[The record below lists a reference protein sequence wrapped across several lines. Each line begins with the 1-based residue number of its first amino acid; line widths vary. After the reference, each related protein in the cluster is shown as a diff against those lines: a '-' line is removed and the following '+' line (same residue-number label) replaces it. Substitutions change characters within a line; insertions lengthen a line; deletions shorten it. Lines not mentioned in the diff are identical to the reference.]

1 MYLLNLKDMT
11 IGKINDLI
19 EAEYD
24 ALKEFAID
32 KNISY
37 NGSIFNP
44 NWIIKPSFDLTN
56 KQMIEMGLVA
66 RINDKLNRIKSAGL
80 NGFDEDN
87 IKDLIGYL
95 VLYRCMNRL
104 E

>member
-1 MYLLNLKDMT
+1 MDVNDINNIITAEYEALKD
-11 IGKINDLI
+11 
-19 EAEYD
+19 
-24 ALKEFAID
+24 FAIE

-44 NWIIKPSFDLTN
+44 DYTIKPSFELTD
-56 KQMIEMGLVA
+56 KQLIELGLIA
-66 RINDKLNRIKSAGL
+66 RINDKLNRIKTAGL

-95 VLYRCMNRL
+95 VLYRCIDRL
-104 E
+104 

>member
-1 MYLLNLKDMT
+1 MNVNDINYLICLEYEDLK
-11 IGKINDLI
+11 N
-19 EAEYD
+19 
-24 ALKEFAID
+24 FAVE

-44 NWIIKPSFDLTN
+44 DYTIKPSFDLTDI
-56 KQMIEMGLVA
+56 QLIELGLIA

-95 VLYRCMNRL
+95 VLYRCLSRIK
-104 E
+104 

>member
-1 MYLLNLKDMT
+1 MT
-11 IGKINDLI
+11 IELINELI
-19 EAEYD
+19 ALEYD
-24 ALKEFAID
+24 ELKAFAIE

-44 NWIIKPSFDLTN
+44 DYTIKPSFELND
-56 KQMIEMGLVA
+56 KQLIELGLIA

-95 VLYRCMNRL
+95 VLYRCMARL

>member
-1 MYLLNLKDMT
+1 MDVND
-11 IGKINDLI
+11 INNI
-19 EAEYD
+19 ITAEYED
-24 ALKEFAID
+24 LKEFAIQ

-44 NWIIKPSFDLTN
+44 DYIIKPSFELTD
-56 KQMIEMGLVA
+56 KQLIELGLIA
-66 RINDKLNRIKSAGL
+66 RINDKLNRIKTAGL

-95 VLYRCMNRL
+95 VLYRCISRL
-104 E
+104 

>member
-1 MYLLNLKDMT
+1 MT
-11 IGKINDLI
+11 VEKINEI
-19 EAEYD
+19 IAAEYNE
-24 ALKEFAID
+24 LKEFAIE

-44 NWIIKPSFDLTN
+44 DWIIQPSFELTN

-95 VLYRCMNRL
+95 VLYRCIDKI
-104 E
+104 

>member
-1 MYLLNLKDMT
+1 MTVEEINYLINLEYE
-11 IGKINDLI
+11 DL
-19 EAEYD
+19 
-24 ALKEFAID
+24 KNFAVD

-44 NWIIKPSFDLTN
+44 DYIIKPSFDLTD
-56 KQMIEMGLVA
+56 KQLIELGLIA

-95 VLYRCMNRL
+95 VLYRCISRL
-104 E
+104 

>member
-1 MYLLNLKDMT
+1 MNMT
-11 IGKINDLI
+11 TNDINTI
-19 EAEYD
+19 IAAEYE
-24 ALKEFAID
+24 ALKEFAIE

-44 NWIIKPSFDLTN
+44 DYIIKPSFELTD
-56 KQMIEMGLVA
+56 KQLIELGLIA

-95 VLYRCMNRL
+95 VLYRCISRL
-104 E
+104 

>member
-1 MYLLNLKDMT
+1 MT
-11 IGKINDLI
+11 VEKINEII
-19 EAEYD
+19 EAEYNE
-24 ALKEFAID
+24 LKEFAIE

-44 NWIIKPSFDLTN
+44 DWIIKPSFELTN

-95 VLYRCMNRL
+95 ILYRCL
-104 E
+104 SKI

>member
-1 MYLLNLKDMT
+1 MT
-11 IGKINDLI
+11 IGKINEII

-24 ALKEFAID
+24 ALKEFAIE

-37 NGSIFNP
+37 NGSLYNP
-44 NWIIKPSFDLTN
+44 NWIIQPSFDLTK
-56 KQMIEMGLVA
+56 KQMIELGLIA
-66 RINDKLNRIKSAGL
+66 RINDKINRIKAAGL

-95 VLYRCMNRL
+95 VHYRCL
-104 E
+104 SKI

>member
-1 MYLLNLKDMT
+1 MT
-11 IGKINDLI
+11 VEKINEII
-19 EAEYD
+19 EAEYNE
-24 ALKEFAID
+24 LKEFAME

-44 NWIIKPSFDLTN
+44 NWIIKPSFELTN

-95 VLYRCMNRL
+95 ILYRCL
-104 E
+104 EKI

>member
-1 MYLLNLKDMT
+1 MT
-11 IGKINDLI
+11 VEKINEII
-19 EAEYD
+19 EAEYNE
-24 ALKEFAID
+24 LKEFAME

-44 NWIIKPSFDLTN
+44 DYTIKPSFELND
-56 KQMIEMGLVA
+56 KQLIELGLVA

-95 VLYRCMNRL
+95 ILYRCI
-104 E
+104 EKI

>member
-1 MYLLNLKDMT
+1 MT
-11 IGKINDLI
+11 VEKINEII
-19 EAEYD
+19 EAEYNE
-24 ALKEFAID
+24 LKEFAME

-44 NWIIKPSFDLTN
+44 DWIIQPSFDLTN

>member
-1 MYLLNLKDMT
+1 MT

-24 ALKEFAID
+24 ELKQFAID

-44 NWIIKPSFDLTN
+44 DYTIKPSFELND
-56 KQMIEMGLVA
+56 KQLIELGLIA

-95 VLYRCMNRL
+95 VLYRCMARL

>member
-1 MYLLNLKDMT
+1 MT
-11 IGKINDLI
+11 VEKINEII
-19 EAEYD
+19 EAEYNE
-24 ALKEFAID
+24 LKEFAIE

-44 NWIIKPSFDLTN
+44 DWIIKPSFDLTN

-95 VLYRCMNRL
+95 VLYRCIDKI
-104 E
+104 

>member
-1 MYLLNLKDMT
+1 MT
-11 IGKINDLI
+11 VEKINEII
-19 EAEYD
+19 EAEYNE
-24 ALKEFAID
+24 LKEFAIE

-44 NWIIKPSFDLTN
+44 NWIIKPSFELTN

-95 VLYRCMNRL
+95 ILYRCL
-104 E
+104 SKI